1 MSKGYRRQLIDI
13 EALKVYALE
22 HPGMTSTKLIIVSGL
37 SVSESSICNY
47 IRREKE
53 RDGKL
58 TNITALIHQ
67 KAHHFLSNDGND
79 IVVFGLASS
88 IVFLG
93 QTTLIQGD
101 GTFTCVVLPFTNSTF
116 FTRCSEMA
124 SRTPSSTEGNAKMGV
139 FFEITGGFAYYRLGF
154 RNIPPVLCKSRGI
167 CLLSACFAEYPG
179 D

>member
-101 GTFTCVVLPFTNSTF
+101 GTFTCVVLPFTQLYVFHALLRNGVSY
-116 FTRCSEMA
+116 
-124 SRTPSSTEGNAKMGV
+124 PSSTA
-139 FFEITGGFAYYRLGF
+139 L
-154 RNIPPVLCKSRGI
+154 
-167 CLLSACFAEYPG
+167 
-179 D
+179 